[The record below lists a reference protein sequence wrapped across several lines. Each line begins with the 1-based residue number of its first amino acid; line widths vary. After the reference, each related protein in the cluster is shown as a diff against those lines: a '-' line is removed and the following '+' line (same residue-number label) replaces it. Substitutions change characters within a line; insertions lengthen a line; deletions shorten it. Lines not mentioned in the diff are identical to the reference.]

1 MSHIVAGKRI
11 HEYCFNGLSIRSE
24 IPFSEVRE
32 NIIGSLAGDTRQITI
47 KYGKVPETLTGVT
60 YSNPVIS
67 ISATEALIHIEGTAW
82 YYIDGENNVTIEAY
96 PEVPEYAVRLYIFSI
111 VLGILLH
118 KNDIF
123 SLHSSCIKVNDG
135 AVIIAGQSGVGKST
149 LALGLYRKGYEILN
163 DDISSVFLNEDK
175 GPMVYPGVQ
184 HLKLWSQSLEKY
196 EYNPGS
202 FAKLRD
208 ELEKYSFPVERNNE
222 HPLPLKAIYFLH
234 ERNETPIEKVELR
247 TGMEKIKRLRN
258 HTYRY
263 KLIQHLQKTETHFRL
278 ATGIVPHVPFYDVYR
293 SAAVPP
299 AAFVDYMEEQFSAL

>member
-1 MSHIVAGKRI
+1 MSQSIIDKKL
-11 HEYCFNGLSIRSE
+11 YDYNFNGLSIRSE

-32 NIIGSLAGDTRQITI
+32 SLIGFSAGNTRLITI
-47 KYGKVPETLTGVT
+47 KYGEVPKTLLNPT
-60 YSNPVIS
+60 YTNPVIS
-67 ISATEALIHIEGTAW
+67 ISATETLIHIEGTAR
-82 YYIDGENNVTIEAY
+82 YYIDGENNVTVEAY
-96 PEVPEYAVRLYIFSI
+96 PDVPEYAVRLYIFSI

-123 SLHSSCIKVNDG
+123 SLHASCIKVNDG

-149 LALGLYRKGYEILN
+149 LALGLYLKGYEILN
-163 DDISSVFLNEDK
+163 DDISSVFLNEHK
-175 GPMVYPGVQ
+175 KPMVHPGVQ

-222 HPLPLKAIYFLH
+222 QPMPLKAIYFLH
-234 ERNETPIEKVELR
+234 ERNETLLEKAELH
-247 TGMEKIKRLRN
+247 TGIEKIKRLRN

-263 KLIQHLQKTETHFRL
+263 KLIQHLQKAETHFRQ
-278 ATGIVPHVPFYDVYR
+278 ASDIAPHVPFFDVYR
-293 SAAVPP
+293 SPAVPP
-299 AAFVDYMEEQFSAL
+299 ASFVNYMEEQFSAL

>member
-1 MSHIVAGKRI
+1 MSQSIIDKKLY
-11 HEYCFNGLSIRSE
+11 EYYFNGLSISSE

-32 NIIGSLAGDTRQITI
+32 SLIGFSAGDAKQVTI
-47 KYGKVPETLTGVT
+47 KYGEVPKILQAAT
-60 YSNPVIS
+60 YTNPVIS

-82 YYIDGENNVTIEAY
+82 YYIDGKNNVTVEAY
-96 PEVPEYAVRLYIFSI
+96 PEVPEYTVRLYIFSI

-123 SLHSSCIKVNDG
+123 CLHASCIKVNDG

-149 LALGLYRKGYEILN
+149 LALGLYLKGYEILN

-175 GPMVYPGVQ
+175 KPMVHPGVQ

-222 HPLPLKAIYFLH
+222 QPLPLKAIYFLH
-234 ERNETPIEKVELR
+234 ERSETPLEKLELR
-247 TGMEKIKRLRN
+247 TAIEKIKRLRN

-263 KLIQHLQKTETHFRL
+263 KLIQHLQKAEAHFRQ
-278 ATGIVPHVPFYDVYR
+278 ASGIVPLVPFFDVYR
-293 SAAVPP
+293 SPAVPP
-299 AAFVDYMEEQFSAL
+299 AGFVNYMEEQFSAL

>member
-1 MSHIVAGKRI
+1 MSQPFVDNRLYGYH
-11 HEYCFNGLSIRSE
+11 FNGLSISSE

-32 NIIGSLAGDTRQITI
+32 SLVGFSTGSTRQVTI
-47 KYGKVPETLTGVT
+47 KYGEVSKTLPGITF
-60 YSNPVIS
+60 SNPVIS
-67 ISATEALIHIEGTAW
+67 IAATGVLIHIEGTAW
-82 YYIDGENNVTIEAY
+82 YYIDAENNVTVEAY
-96 PEVPEYAVRLYIFSI
+96 PGVPEYAVRLYIFSI

-123 SLHSSCIKVNDG
+123 SLHSSCIQVKNG

-163 DDISSVFLNEDK
+163 DDISSVFLNDNK
-175 GPMVYPGVQ
+175 KPMVYPGVQ

-196 EYNPGS
+196 AYDPGS

-234 ERNETPIEKVELR
+234 ERNEKPVEIAPLR
-247 TGMEKIKRLRN
+247 TAMEKIKRLRN

-263 KLIQHLQKTETHFRL
+263 KLIQHLQKAEMHFRQ
-278 ATGIVPHVPFYDVYR
+278 ATSIVPHVPFYDVYR
-293 SAAVPP
+293 SPAIAP